1 MRTNTH
7 NHRLRSEWRG
17 YKSAYLFVFVH
28 ILFSFFIYAPS
39 SQAELKTLSQE
50 ELKSSTAQ
58 AGFTSFEISNTTARL
73 FLDIHIETQAAIAS
87 LSAGWYVETG
97 GTVPG
102 WDQKWNNVAIGSSTE
117 SLTIDGIV
125 FRADFDDLSKADP
138 VLQRIVVGSN
148 RLQGAI
154 KADFESFSGM
164 YNDILTGGSGSPVT
178 GLDRTNIG
186 TGITF
191 NFNSNAGTD
200 TGLFFILNTSASN
213 FGIQVVA
220 GYNEN
225 NIPTTTPAGP
235 WWNSP

>member
-7 NHRLRSEWRG
+7 NHRLRSKQRG
-17 YKSAYLFVFVH
+17 YKLAYLFVFVH
-28 ILFSFFIYAPS
+28 VLFSFFIIAPS
-39 SQAELKTLSQE
+39 SQAELKALSQD

-73 FLDIHIETQAAIAS
+73 FLDIHVETQAAIAS
-87 LSAGWYVETG
+87 LSAGWYVKDG
-97 GTVPG
+97 SSG
-102 WDQKWNNVAIGSSTE
+102 WDQKWNNVTFGNSTE

-138 VLQRIVVGSN
+138 VLQRIVIGSN
-148 RLQGAI
+148 RLQGSI
-154 KADFESFSGM
+154 KADFASFSGM

-200 TGLFFILNTSASN
+200 TGLFFILNTSSSN

-225 NIPTTTPAGP
+225 NIPNSTPPGP